1 MKVISRTSYANRS
14 FQNFSQSTFLNT
26 DQRLPSCLST
36 IIPSNGC
43 GFPNSKS
50 AHSPRTLTSEKTSNP
65 PSNRKSTYRLN
76 DQCTQRKSIIYLYV
90 NINFTQKYLGNCLQM
105 GCQAR

>member
-1 MKVISRTSYANRS
+1 MEVIFRISYTNRQLKG
-14 FQNFSQSTFLNT
+14 FTKLVFLLST
-26 DQRLPSCLST
+26 DQNIPSCLRI

-65 PSNRKSTYRLN
+65 PSNRKVRCKINQQSA
-76 DQCTQRKSIIYLYV
+76 QRKNSYILQFFMLIISL
-90 NINFTQKYLGNCLQM
+90 L
-105 GCQAR
+105 